1 MKETYN
7 SAHARTQKEG
17 SLGRPEEIIPYLI
30 LDFSGRPQGAPTT
43 DWRRHANKALGL
55 PNPHVKDIP
64 GGSPTSLK
72 LYIICYILYIIYY
85 ILYIIYYI
93 LYIMYYI
100 LYIIYYILYIVY
112 YILYIV
118 YYIL

>member
-7 SAHARTQKEG
+7 ISHTGCQKEG
-17 SLGRPEEIIPYLI
+17 SLERPEERIPYLI
-30 LDFSGRPQGAPTT
+30 LDFSGRPQGAPTP
-43 DWRRHANKALGL
+43 DYPRHANWALGL

-72 LYIICYILYIIYY
+72 LCIMYYVLYIIYY

-93 LYIMYYI
+93 LYI
-100 LYIIYYILYIVY
+100 IYYIFL
-112 YILYIV
+112 
-118 YYIL
+118 

>member
-7 SAHARTQKEG
+7 SSHARTQKEG
-17 SLGRPEEIIPYLI
+17 SLERPEERIPYLI

-72 LYIICYILYIIYY
+72 LVLV
-85 ILYIIYYI
+85 LV
-93 LYIMYYI
+93 LA
-100 LYIIYYILYIVY
+100 LVDL
-112 YILYIV
+112 
-118 YYIL
+118 